1 MEALLSIVG
10 FAAMA
15 GGLIGLLA
23 TRSIFSPSP
32 IVIAGQVL
40 AVALTLWARVTFGQR
55 SFHLTATPTDGG
67 LVTTGPYR
75 FIRHPI
81 YASVCLFIV
90 VSALAHASLRT
101 AALACLV
108 VVGVLIRAVTEEKL
122 VARQYP
128 AYKDYAKRTKRL
140 IPYVF

>member
-10 FAAMA
+10 FAAMM

-23 TRSIFSPSP
+23 NYSIFSPSP
-32 IVIAGQVL
+32 LVIAGQVL
-40 AVALTLWARVTFGQR
+40 ALAMMLWARVTFGQR
-55 SFHLTATPTDGG
+55 SFHLTATPTEGG

-75 FIRHPI
+75 LVRHPI
-81 YASVCLFIV
+81 YASVCLFIFA
-90 VSALAHASLRT
+90 SALGHPSLRT
-101 AALACLV
+101 AVFASLV
-108 VVGVLIRAVTEEKL
+108 IIGVVIRALTEEKL

-140 IPYVF
+140 IPYVL